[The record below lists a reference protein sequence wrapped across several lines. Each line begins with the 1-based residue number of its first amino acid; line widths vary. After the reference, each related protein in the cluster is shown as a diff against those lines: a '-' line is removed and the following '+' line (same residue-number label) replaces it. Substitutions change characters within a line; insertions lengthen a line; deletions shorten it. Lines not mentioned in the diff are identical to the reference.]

1 MGFGKRTV
9 RRLCIVAVGFIA
21 AVPLMSAPARA
32 SSGTMT
38 ITSNTTLTE
47 DHYGS
52 IVIDANDVTLD
63 CAGFSVIG
71 PNTDGGPDDGIF
83 VAQHS
88 GVTIENCTVQGF
100 ASHGFE
106 LQGVT
111 NSTLVGNTA
120 SRNDGSGF
128 DINDAA
134 NVSLQSNRAMA
145 NQVRGFWISNGRALV
160 LIGNRASGNGFSSDF
175 SGFEAHA
182 STAMTWSRNSSTG
195 NAGFG
200 FTLAEGSSGNLL
212 DKNVGS
218 NNRGPAFGLE
228 GIDNLYTGNVAR
240 GGPSTGFFVLGVSSG
255 NELRGNLAE
264 DMDEYGFAL
273 GAGTAGTTLRMNRA
287 TGNGYEGFIVFSST
301 GNRLV
306 GNTSNRNT
314 PEGISLFYGADNNV
328 IRGNRVANNGNSGIL
343 AVQSSGN
350 VIANN
355 TAFLNNTSLLDNG
368 GGISLIDGS
377 SYNLVTQNV
386 ACRNGNAD
394 GYDDHS
400 GSGNTWSSNL
410 LCTSDI

>member
-1 MGFGKRTV
+1 
-9 RRLCIVAVGFIA
+9 
-21 AVPLMSAPARA
+21 
-32 SSGTMT
+32 
-38 ITSNTTLTE
+38 
-47 DHYGS
+47 
-52 IVIDANDVTLD
+52 
-63 CAGFSVIG
+63 
-71 PNTDGGPDDGIF
+71 
-83 VAQHS
+83 
-88 GVTIENCTVQGF
+88 
-100 ASHGFE
+100 
-106 LQGVT
+106 
-111 NSTLVGNTA
+111 
-120 SRNDGSGF
+120 
-128 DINDAA
+128 
-134 NVSLQSNRAMA
+134 
-145 NQVRGFWISNGRALV
+145 LV
-160 LIGNRASGNGFSSDF
+160 LTGNRASGNGFSSDF

-240 GGPSTGFFVLGVSSG
+240 GGPSTGFFVLGISSG
-255 NELRGNLAE
+255 NELLGNLAE
-264 DMDEYGFAL
+264 DMDEHGFAL

-328 IRGNRVANNGNSGIL
+328 IRGNRVANNGHSGIL

-355 TAFLNNTSLLDNG
+355 TAFLNNTSLLDKA

-377 SYNLVTQNV
+377 SYNVVTQNV

-400 GSGNTWSSNL
+400 GTGNTWSSNL
-410 LCTSDI
+410 FCTSDI